1 MGKGDKCGE
10 PARHILHPASG
21 DLCYNSPAHC
31 ILNTLHLGGTV
42 PIITVRDLRKTF
54 QTKRKQP
61 GLTGSLRAVVK
72 PELQTVEAV
81 KGISFELEPGELLAF
96 IGPNGAGKST
106 TIKML
111 TGILYPSGGQ
121 ATVLDLTPWKD
132 RRTLAYRI
140 GSVFGQKPQLWYHLP
155 PADTFHLF
163 ARIYELD
170 EAAFK
175 ERMGFLVEAFEI
187 GNLLHTPVRKLSL
200 GQRMKCEIAASL
212 LHRPQMIFLDEPTI
226 GLDVVAKQQIRD
238 TIKLLHER
246 EDTTIFLTSHD
257 AGDIESLC
265 KRAII
270 INYGQVIYDD
280 RVSALKRR
288 YLTRKVVGVRFAER
302 LENGFTLDGVDVLKV
317 GDYGVKLQFDT
328 RQTSVESVLQRLM
341 DAHSVADI
349 TVNDPPMEEI
359 IRSIYETPEGVENGV

>member
-1 MGKGDKCGE
+1 M
-10 PARHILHPASG
+10 S
-21 DLCYNSPAHC
+21 
-31 ILNTLHLGGTV
+31 
-42 PIITVRDLRKTF
+42 IITVNGLRKTF

-61 GLTGSLRAVVK
+61 GLTGSLRAIVK

-81 KGISFELEPGELLAF
+81 KGITFELEPGELLAF

-111 TGILYPSGGQ
+111 TGILYPSSGE
-121 ATVLDLTPWKD
+121 ANVLGLTPWKD
-132 RRTLAYRI
+132 RRKLAYRI

-170 EAAFK
+170 DKAFQ
-175 ERMGFLVEAFEI
+175 ERQGFLIEAFDLGDLI
-187 GNLLHTPVRKLSL
+187 HTPVRKLSL

-212 LHRPQMIFLDEPTI
+212 LHRPQVIFLDEPTI

-246 EDTTIFLTSHD
+246 DGTTIFLTSHD
-257 AGDIESLC
+257 AGDVESLC
-265 KRAII
+265 KRVIV

-280 RVSALKRR
+280 RVSTLKRR
-288 YLTRKVVGVRFAER
+288 YLTRKVVGVRFGER
-302 LENGFTLDGVDVLKV
+302 LENGFQLSGVEVLKV
-317 GDYGVKLQFDT
+317 GDCGVKLQFDT
-328 RQTSVESVLQRLM
+328 RQTPVESVLQRLM
-341 DAHSVADI
+341 AAHPVVDI
-349 TVNDPPMEEI
+349 TVEDPPMEEI
-359 IRSIYETPEGVENGV
+359 IRSIYEAPPESVECKAE

>member
-1 MGKGDKCGE
+1 M
-10 PARHILHPASG
+10 
-21 DLCYNSPAHC
+21 
-31 ILNTLHLGGTV
+31 
-42 PIITVRDLRKTF
+42 PIIQVRDLRKTF

-61 GLTGSLRAVVK
+61 GLAGSLKAVFK
-72 PELQTVEAV
+72 PEFATVEAV
-81 KGISFELEPGELLAF
+81 KGISFELETGELLAF

-121 ATVLDLTPWKD
+121 ASVLGLAPWKD
-132 RRTLAYRI
+132 RRKLAYRI

-170 EAAFK
+170 AKAFQD
-175 ERMGFLVEAFEI
+175 RLHFLVEAFDI
-187 GNLLHTPVRKLSL
+187 GDLLNTPVRKLSL

-212 LHRPQMIFLDEPTI
+212 LHRPQVIFLDEPTI

-246 EDTTIFLTSHD
+246 ENTTIFLTSHD
-257 AGDIESLC
+257 AGDVESLC
-265 KRAII
+265 KRVIVV
-270 INYGQVIYDD
+270 NYGQVIFDD

-302 LENGFTLDGVDVLKV
+302 LQNGFALEGVEVLKV

-328 RQTSVESVLQRLM
+328 RQTPVESVMQRLL
-341 DAHSVADI
+341 DAHQVVDI

-359 IRSIYETPEGVENGV
+359 IRSIYEAPE

>member
-1 MGKGDKCGE
+1 M
-10 PARHILHPASG
+10 
-21 DLCYNSPAHC
+21 
-31 ILNTLHLGGTV
+31 

-61 GLTGSLRAVVK
+61 GLVGSLRAIVK
-72 PELQTVEAV
+72 PDLQTVEAV
-81 KGISFELEPGELLAF
+81 KDISFELEPGELLAF

-111 TGILYPSGGQ
+111 TGILYPTSGQ
-121 ATVLDLTPWKD
+121 ASVLGLTPWKD
-132 RRTLAYRI
+132 RRKLAYRI

-170 EAAFK
+170 DRAFR
-175 ERMGFLVEAFEI
+175 ERMNWLVEAFEI
-187 GNLLHTPVRKLSL
+187 RDLLTTPVRKLSL

-212 LHRPQMIFLDEPTI
+212 LHRPQVIFLDEPTI

-238 TIKLLHER
+238 TIKALHER
-246 EDTTIFLTSHD
+246 EGVTIFLTSHD

-265 KRAII
+265 KRVIVV
-270 INYGQVIYDD
+270 NYGQVIYDD

-288 YLTRKVVGVRFAER
+288 YLTRKVVSVRFAER
-302 LENGFTLDGVDVLKV
+302 LENGFQLAGVEVLKV
-317 GDYGVKLQFDT
+317 GDYGVKLQFDARLT
-328 RQTSVESVLQRLM
+328 PVESVLQRLM
-341 DAHSVADI
+341 DAHSVVDI

-359 IRSIYETPEGVENGV
+359 IRSIYKAPPESVDAQRAGE